1 MRDTTFFIIIIF
13 PNSGFMAIQTS
24 LGSLFACVFYNC
36 DIQ

>member
-1 MRDTTFFIIIIF
+1 MLPFFIIIIF